1 MFVMG
6 TAGHVDHGKSTL
18 VKVLTGIDPDRLP
31 EEKERGLTI
40 DLGFAWM
47 TTPSGRSIGIVDV
60 PGHER
65 FIRNMIAGV
74 GAIDFVLLV
83 IAADD
88 GWMPQT
94 SEHLAILEYMGIEC
108 GIVALTKCDTV
119 ERDWLYLVQTDI
131 AARLKPSALESA
143 PIVPVD
149 SISGHGLD
157 DLRAAIDAL
166 AESLSPRRDIGRPR
180 LYIDRVFAMTGRG
193 VVVTGTLI
201 DGALQAGQQ
210 ITIAPESFGAR
221 IRDLQIH
228 KQSVARAQ
236 AGHRVAVN
244 LSGVERAQMRR
255 GQCLVAN
262 DDTDTY
268 DRLWAD
274 VSVWADSVSP
284 LETGRQVLV
293 LLGTSETEA
302 SAFPLDTEQI
312 APGSVALCEL
322 RLKEAITV
330 RLLDHFVLR
339 WPTPQV
345 TVGGGTVLDLGGDKR
360 MRRQER
366 FIAGL
371 QRRRD
376 RSLMTFLETDLQRMG
391 YVAHNEVLRTGLWTR
406 DQIAQGLNDLIAAN
420 AVQDHGGLLFWSQ
433 QFGTWSDAM
442 KQTLA
447 DTLAQHPYLPGL
459 NLSEWA
465 NRARV
470 PAPAAEKIASAM
482 LASGAAKRNAEVFSL
497 SGHQQ
502 ALPREWAG
510 DESQLWQSLSDGGAQ
525 PPTRPDLEAQS
536 PHARAIIQYW
546 IDTGRVINLSDGVIF
561 PSESFAAIRQQV
573 IGALQ
578 SEGALT
584 AGTLRDLL
592 GTTRKYAVP
601 IGEQL
606 DREGLTQ
613 REGDTRVLVRCE
625 GVSR

>member
-18 VKVLTGIDPDRLP
+18 VKALTGIDPDRLP

-244 LSGVERAQMRR
+244 LSGVERGQMRR

-262 DDTDTY
+262 DDSDTFE
-268 DRLWAD
+268 RLWSE
-274 VSVWADSVSP
+274 VSVWTDSVSP

-322 RLKEAITV
+322 RLNEAIPV

-376 RSLMTFLETDLQRMG
+376 RSLKTFLETDLQRMG

-433 QFGTWSDAM
+433 QFGTWADAM

-447 DTLAQHPYLPGL
+447 DTHAQHPYLPGL

-470 PAPAAEKIASAM
+470 PAPAAEKIVSAM
-482 LASGAAKRNAEVFSL
+482 LASGAAKRNAEVFCL
-497 SGHQQ
+497 SGHQP

-613 REGDTRVLVRCE
+613 REGDTRVLVRRE

>member
-166 AESLSPRRDIGRPR
+166 AGSLSPRRDIGRPR

-406 DQIAQGLNDLIAAN
+406 DQIAQGLDDLIAAG

-510 DESQLWQSLSDGGAQ
+510 DESRLWQSLCDGGAQ

-561 PSESFAAIRQQV
+561 PSESFDAIRQQV

-606 DREGLTQ
+606 DREGLTR